1 MIDWMHENG
10 AVFSKIKVR
19 LYSANEQFLH
29 ASRDIK
35 KGEVILTVPHQ
46 LVIASKSLSQTV
58 VGEAMSKIGLT
69 HALSSFIGNLLVERS
84 DPNTKFEPI
93 FINIRTKGLPVTFSV
108 DNLSW
113 IAGSPLYETIVK
125 LRMVLREDFS
135 KLKDAIPQMAPHA
148 FEEFL
153 EMFSIIN
160 SRCFKSEDS
169 DCVIPLLNKI
179 CFDHQLSNCRPLF
192 TKDGFQLIALEEIK
206 RN

>member
-1 MIDWMHENG
+1 MHENG

-19 LYSANEQFLH
+19 LHSANEQFLH

-35 KGEVILTVPHQ
+35 KGEVILTVPHE

-58 VGEAMSKIGLT
+58 VGEAISKIGLT

-93 FINIRTKGLPVTFSV
+93 FINIRTKGLPVTYSV

-135 KLKDAIPQMAPHA
+135 KLKDAI
-148 FEEFL
+148 L
-153 EMFSIIN
+153 
-160 SRCFKSEDS
+160 
-169 DCVIPLLNKI
+169 
-179 CFDHQLSNCRPLF
+179 
-192 TKDGFQLIALEEIK
+192 
-206 RN
+206 